1 MSAAE
6 FIKGAGGSLVS
17 RNILDRRGNIK
28 WLSREESVNPADNGW
43 RILSDVDTDEFLSD
57 PDNMA
62 VVDFNAMCG
71 MEPALIGI
79 YNLPVGSD
87 IQLVVDLDG
96 RRRWFDNHTGQE
108 IQFK

>member
-1 MSAAE
+1 
-6 FIKGAGGSLVS
+6 
-17 RNILDRRGNIK
+17 
-28 WLSREESVNPADNGW
+28 
-43 RILSDVDTDEFLSD
+43 
-57 PDNMA
+57 
-62 VVDFNAMCG
+62 MCG

-108 IQFK
+108 I